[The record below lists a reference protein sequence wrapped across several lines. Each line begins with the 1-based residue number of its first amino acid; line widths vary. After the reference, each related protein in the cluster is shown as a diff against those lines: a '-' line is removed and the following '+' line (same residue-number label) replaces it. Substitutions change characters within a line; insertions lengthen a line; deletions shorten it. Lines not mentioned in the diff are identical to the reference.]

1 MTPLISQPVFVLY
14 AECCAVLVV
23 TMYALG
29 FMTAKTR
36 ADRKKVINAE
46 DVKINNG
53 AEVVDVE
60 HGDVQRIKRAHLN
73 ALENAVPFFVIG
85 FIYTQTSPSMMVAR
99 IFFLT
104 FVGLRL
110 FHAMFYLT
118 AKQPFRTLSF
128 AVGALVNLAMVVQVL
143 RAVL

>member
-46 DVKINNG
+46 DVKING